1 MKSFNTYALSGGLN
15 YCFNNKHVNRNM
27 HTAGLTA
34 KYNISK
40 TEMSVQTYKKQSN
53 LQLRQ

>member
-1 MKSFNTYALSGGLN
+1 M
-15 YCFNNKHVNRNM
+15 HVNRNT
-27 HTAGLTA
+27 HTAGLTV

-40 TEMSVQTYKKQSN
+40 SEMSVQAYKKQSN